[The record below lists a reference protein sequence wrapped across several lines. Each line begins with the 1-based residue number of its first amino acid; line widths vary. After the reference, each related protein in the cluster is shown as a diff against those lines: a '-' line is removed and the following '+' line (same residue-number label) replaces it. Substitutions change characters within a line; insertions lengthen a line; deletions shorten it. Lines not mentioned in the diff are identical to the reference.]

1 MFSLDEIFQVLFIP
15 SGNLPSCTA
24 ALAVLAELAAWEE
37 TLLSYWGSV
46 SQQPMLGMRKFG
58 LKASWL
64 LTFFFQIDFGFWIN
78 ILQKIRK
85 KWTKKRRQLAS
96 ESMFMFFFPG
106 KYEIIVKSPCISRAA
121 SLQASMDR
129 READSTS
136 VGSEVLKSRQITSA
150 TIPLQKKT
158 TNKKVLHQD
167 TTSRW
172 WFLTFIFFKIFTP
185 GGIFQRTKSTCRRN
199 SAQESSRRVCSLP
212 LAVWSIRPL
221 GWKVHDLPVCLCSFV
236 CLVKFIKGGE
246 KISRPVMD

>member
-1 MFSLDEIFQVLFIP
+1 
-15 SGNLPSCTA
+15 
-24 ALAVLAELAAWEE
+24 
-37 TLLSYWGSV
+37 
-46 SQQPMLGMRKFG
+46 MLGMRKFG

-172 WFLTFIFFKIFTP
+172 WFLTSIFFKIFTP